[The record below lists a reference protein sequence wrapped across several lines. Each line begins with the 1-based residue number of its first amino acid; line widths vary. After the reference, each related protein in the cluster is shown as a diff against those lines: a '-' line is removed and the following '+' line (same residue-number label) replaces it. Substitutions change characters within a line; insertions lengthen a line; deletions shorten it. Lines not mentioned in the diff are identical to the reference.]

1 MFNAVLSSPVRR
13 LAILVVVL
21 VGTLSMS
28 FVLPRS
34 EVAREAANDIIA
46 ALKRRDMAAVAQ
58 WAHPFRG
65 VTIVGPAENTMVSRS
80 RISVV
85 VVDP

>member
-34 EVAREAANDIIA
+34 EVAREAAIRMELPESLSLWTRSGDGGPTF
-46 ALKRRDMAAVAQ
+46 Q
-58 WAHPFRG
+58 YWHG
-65 VTIVGPAENTMVSRS
+65 VPLIPSL
-80 RISVV
+80 
-85 VVDP
+85 